1 MPEEDTEIMTQYED
15 YSVEELRKALD
26 TIMLYSEL
34 NDSDVA
40 EMERILAVLRKKAP
54 FPHPHT
60 TEEMW
65 AEFQADHAEE
75 LAALGIR
82 RNRDTEEVIEKDPEE
97 CADAG
102 AAFVVPIASAEKVQ
116 TVSAGAEPMH
126 GKRSQKL
133 MRTALIA
140 AAVVVLM
147 AVVTVA
153 ASAMGFNLWGWVPK
167 WSDEDVRFVSEDTE
181 KPYVEHIPDVLAS
194 MGITEPLYPTWLP
207 DDFTRTESQVIEEP
221 FFLHEKF
228 EGNDRRLIIT
238 ISPTSGSETAVYQKE
253 TDPPLEYL
261 AGNTVHYIFD
271 NTNEVSAVWNSENYT
286 ILIVGNISSEEM
298 QRIIDSVYGVTK

>member
-1 MPEEDTEIMTQYED
+1 MPEKDTEIMTQYDD

-40 EMERILAVLRKKAP
+40 EMESILAVLRKKAP

-60 TEEMW
+60 AEEMW

-97 CADAG
+97 CADAD

-126 GKRSQKL
+126 GKRGQTL
-133 MRTALIA
+133 IHTALIA
-140 AAVVVLM
+140 AAVV
-147 AVVTVA
+147 AVMVIVTVSA
-153 ASAMGFNLWGWVPK
+153 AAAGINIWGWVPVWNDSTLQFVPETTPGIAVDIPSALK
-167 WSDEDVRFVSEDTE
+167 QLGIED
-181 KPYVEHIPDVLAS
+181 
-194 MGITEPLYPTWLP
+194 PLFPTWLP
-207 DDFTRTESQVIEEP
+207 DGFILLEQQIRLEEP
-221 FFLHEKF
+221 ITLCAAYVLQDRAIIINIRYVSDVIPSLSTEKDNLDPIF
-228 EGNDRRLIIT
+228 YTVDNKEHLIFTNKNQTVASWKSEDCVVT
-238 ISPTSGSETAVYQKE
+238 ISG
-253 TDPPLEYL
+253 D
-261 AGNTVHYIFD
+261 
-271 NTNEVSAVWNSENYT
+271 
-286 ILIVGNISSEEM
+286 ISIDDM
-298 QRIIDSVYGVTK
+298 KAIIDSIYYPR

>member
-1 MPEEDTEIMTQYED
+1 MPEEDTEIMTQYEE

-102 AAFVVPIASAEKVQ
+102 AAFVVPIASAEIVQ

-147 AVVTVA
+147 AAVTVA

-167 WSDEDVRFVSEDTE
+167 WSDEDMRFVSEETE

-194 MGITEPLYPTWLP
+194 MGITEPLYPSWLP
-207 DDFTRTESQVIEEP
+207 DDFTRTESRVGEDP

-228 EGNDRRLIIT
+228 EGNDRRLIIS
-238 ISPTSGSETAVYQKE
+238 IYTADDFSAQVYQKE
-253 TDPPLEYL
+253 PDPPVEYL
-261 AGNTVHYIFD
+261 AGNTIHYILV
-271 NTNEVSAVWNSENYT
+271 NTSNIQAIWSTENYAVQ
-286 ILIVGNISSEEM
+286 IAGDISYEEM
-298 QRIIDSVYGVTK
+298 QKIIDSVYEGKK

>member
-1 MPEEDTEIMTQYED
+1 MLKKDTEKMKQYDD
-15 YSVEELRKALD
+15 YSVEELKSALQRYF
-26 TIMLYSEL
+26 MF
-34 NDSDVA
+34 SDLDNEAVE
-40 EMERILAVLRKKAP
+40 EMEQILAALRKKAP

-60 TEEMW
+60 KEELW
-65 AEFQADHAEE
+65 EEFKEEHAKE

-82 RNRDTEEVIEKDPEE
+82 RNRDTEEVVEKKPETAVE
-97 CADAG
+97 AVRSEAG
-102 AAFVVPIASAEKVQ
+102 PAANRPRRRRGIVRI
-116 TVSAGAEPMH
+116 G
-126 GKRSQKL
+126 
-133 MRTALIA
+133 LIA

>member
-1 MPEEDTEIMTQYED
+1 MGLPEKDTETMTHYDD
-15 YSVEELRKALD
+15 YTVDELKTMLQRYFLYADLD
-26 TIMLYSEL
+26 
-34 NDSDVA
+34 DAAVD
-40 EMERILAVLRKKAP
+40 EMEALLAALRKKAP
-54 FPHPHT
+54 FPHTHST
-60 TEEMW
+60 AEKW
-65 AEFQADHAEE
+65 AEFQAEHAEE
-75 LAALGIR
+75 LASLGIR
-82 RNRDTEEVIEKDPEE
+82 KDEDTEEVVEKKPKT
-97 CADAG
+97 G
-102 AAFVVPIASAEKVQ
+102 ASEVRGVQESKVRR
-116 TVSAGAEPMH
+116 H
-126 GKRSQKL
+126 RSRSFL
-133 MRTALIA
+133 RVGLIV

-147 AVVTVA
+147 VLITVTVGA
-153 ASAMGFNLWGWVPK
+153 LGFNLWGWVPK

-221 FFLHEKF
+221 FLLYEKF
-228 EGNDRRLIIT
+228 QGNDRRLIIT

-253 TDPPLEYL
+253 NDPPLEYL

>member
-82 RNRDTEEVIEKDPEE
+82 RNMDTEEVVQESPCVEVGVNRRE
-97 CADAG
+97 STG
-102 AAFVVPIASAEKVQ
+102 AAPVKSHRRILRI
-116 TVSAGAEPMH
+116 G
-126 GKRSQKL
+126 
-133 MRTALIA
+133 LIA
-140 AAVVVLM
+140 AAIVVLLA
-147 AVVTVA
+147 AVSFT
-153 ASAMGFNLWGWVPK
+153 ASALGFNLWGWVPK
-167 WSDEDVRFVSEDTE
+167 WGNDDLSFVHEEPEEPDLQN
-181 KPYVEHIPDVLAS
+181 IPTILKALN
-194 MGITEPLYPTWLP
+194 ITEPLYPTWLP
-207 DDFTRTESQVIEEP
+207 EGFVLKETVIEEDP
-221 FFLHEKF
+221 LFLYDAYSKDDDF
-228 EGNDRRLIIT
+228 ISIT
-238 ISPTSGSETAVYQKE
+238 ITPSSHTDAIIYQRDGIPYTEFIFSDRIHYLFSDLNYSET
-253 TDPPLEYL
+253 TWNT
-261 AGNTVHYIFD
+261 GNYTVHI
-271 NTNEVSAVWNSENYT
+271 TGSISEVIMKA
-286 ILIVGNISSEEM
+286 
-298 QRIIDSVYGVTK
+298 IIQSIYKE

>member
-140 AAVVVLM
+140 AAVIVLM
-147 AVVTVA
+147 ALVTVA

-207 DDFTRTESQVIEEP
+207 DDFTRTESQVVEEP

-238 ISPTSGSETAVYQKE
+238 IYPVTDFATSVYQKE
-253 TDPPLEYL
+253 SDQAVEYIASDIL
-261 AGNTVHYIFD
+261 HYIFD
-271 NTNEVSAVWNSENYT
+271 NTNEIVAVWNTENYT
-286 ILIVGNISSEEM
+286 TLITGNISLEEM
-298 QRIIDSVYGVTK
+298 KKIIDSVYEVDS

>member
-140 AAVVVLM
+140 AAVVILM
-147 AVVTVA
+147 AAVTVA

-207 DDFTRTESQVIEEP
+207 DDFTRTESQIFEEP

-228 EGNDRRLIIT
+228 EGNDRRLIIS
-238 ISPTSGSETAVYQKE
+238 IYTADDFSVQVYQKE
-253 TDPPLEYL
+253 PDPPVEYL
-261 AGNTVHYIFD
+261 AGNTIHYILV
-271 NTNEVSAVWNSENYT
+271 NTNNIQAIWSTENYAVQ
-286 ILIVGNISSEEM
+286 IAGDISYEEM
-298 QRIIDSVYGVTK
+298 QKIIDSVYGGKK

>member
-1 MPEEDTEIMTQYED
+1 MTQYED

-140 AAVVVLM
+140 AAVV
-147 AVVTVA
+147 AVMVIVTVSA
-153 ASAMGFNLWGWVPK
+153 AAAGINIWRWIPIWNNGTFQ
-167 WSDEDVRFVSEDTE
+167 FVSEESASSTSMDIPTAL
-181 KPYVEHIPDVLAS
+181 KQLGVE
-194 MGITEPLYPTWLP
+194 EPLFPTWLP
-207 DDFTRTESQVIEEP
+207 DGFLLAEQEIQLEDPVVIHASYFNEDRVIMVAIRSIGGHDQSVTIERDSNESSI
-221 FFLHEKF
+221 
-228 EGNDRRLIIT
+228 
-238 ISPTSGSETAVYQKE
+238 Y
-253 TDPPLEYL
+253 
-261 AGNTVHYIFD
+261 TVNGIDHYIFS
-271 NTNEVSAVWNSENYT
+271 NNSQVVSSWQTPGYYVK
-286 ILIVGNISSEEM
+286 ISGDITFDETKK
-298 QRIIDSVYGVTK
+298 IIDSIYD

>member
-1 MPEEDTEIMTQYED
+1 MLKKDTEKMKQYDD
-15 YSVEELRKALD
+15 YSVEELKSALQRYF
-26 TIMLYSEL
+26 MF
-34 NDSDVA
+34 SDLDNEAVE
-40 EMERILAVLRKKAP
+40 EMEQILAALRKKAP

-60 TEEMW
+60 KEELW
-65 AEFQADHAEE
+65 EEFKEEHAEE

-82 RNRDTEEVIEKDPEE
+82 NDTETEEVVEKKPETAVE
-97 CADAG
+97 AVRSEAG
-102 AAFVVPIASAEKVQ
+102 PAANRPRRRRGIVRI
-116 TVSAGAEPMH
+116 G
-126 GKRSQKL
+126 
-133 MRTALIA
+133 LIA

-253 TDPPLEYL
+253 PDPPLEYL

-271 NTNEVSAVWNSENYT
+271 NTNEVSAVWNSESYT

>member
-1 MPEEDTEIMTQYED
+1 MLKKDTEKMKQYDD
-15 YSVEELRKALD
+15 YSVEELKSALQRCF
-26 TIMLYSEL
+26 MF
-34 NDSDVA
+34 SDLDNEAVE
-40 EMERILAVLRKKAP
+40 EMEQILAALRKKAP

-60 TEEMW
+60 KEELW
-65 AEFQADHAEE
+65 EEFKEEHAKE

-97 CADAG
+97 CADTG

-271 NTNEVSAVWNSENYT
+271 NTNEVSAVWNSESYT

-298 QRIIDSVYGVTK
+298 

>member
-1 MPEEDTEIMTQYED
+1 MPEKDTEIMTQYED

-147 AVVTVA
+147 AAVTVA

-228 EGNDRRLIIT
+228 EGNDRKLIIS
-238 ISPTSGSETAVYQKE
+238 ISPTSGSETMVYQKE
-253 TDPPLEYL
+253 GNPPVEYI
-261 AGNTVHYIFD
+261 AGDTVHYLFD
-271 NTNEVSAVWNSENYT
+271 NTGNIQAVWNTEHYT
-286 ILIVGNISSEEM
+286 TIIDGNISPEEM
-298 QRIIDSVYGVTK
+298 KRIIDSVYEVKE